1 LIKLI
6 HDLKKAQKTILKLK
20 INLKLKIFRAQTRLV
35 GFSEGKKKTPKLN
48 SPHQM
53 KPIETQI
60 DHFDGRCQRHL
71 FFSNV
76 RIQLPFILFLKLETN
91 KIKEIKF

>member
-1 LIKLI
+1 MFGRL
-6 HDLKKAQKTILKLK
+6 
-20 INLKLKIFRAQTRLV
+20 FRR
-35 GFSEGKKKTPKLN
+35 KKKTPKLN

-53 KPIETQI
+53 KPIETKI

-71 FFSNV
+71 FLSNV
-76 RIQLPFILFLKLETN
+76 RIQLPFILFFKLETN